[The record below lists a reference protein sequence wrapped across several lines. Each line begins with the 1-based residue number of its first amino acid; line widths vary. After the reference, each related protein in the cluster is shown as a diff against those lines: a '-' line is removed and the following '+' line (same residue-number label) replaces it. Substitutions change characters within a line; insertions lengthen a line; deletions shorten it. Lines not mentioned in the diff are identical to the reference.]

1 MFELRI
7 EARKE
12 NLDRVMALQMMRWR
26 NPAAP

>member
-12 NLDRVMALQMMRWR
+12 NLDRVMAFADDALEDS
-26 NPAAP
+26 AAP